1 MTCRY
6 RGRTAVTLS
15 FLFLLM
21 SISAGWSQAA
31 RTIKI
36 VVPYAPG
43 SGPDILG
50 RLLAEQIGR
59 ANGQTIFVESRPG
72 AGTVIGTEAVA
83 RAGSGRKHG
92 PGRGAFV
99 RHQSDLAKGEL

>member
-1 MTCRY
+1 M
-6 RGRTAVTLS
+6 S

-59 ANGQTIFVESRPG
+59 ANGL
-72 AGTVIGTEAVA
+72 TVCLLYT
-83 RAGSGRKHG
+83 
-92 PGRGAFV
+92 
-99 RHQSDLAKGEL
+99 SDAADEL